1 MNSKLERLEEAADK
15 FKEVCEDL
23 GVISFDKLYIHKNHK
38 LIIYP
43 QIFMQEENYVEL
55 FGKTEPI
62 DKFRET
68 MYNGIRYR
76 CLAGKEKKNG

>member
-23 GVISFDKLYIHKNHK
+23 GVISFDKLYIHKNHE

-62 DKFRET
+62 NEFRRAVR
-68 MYNGIRYR
+68 NGISYI
-76 CLAGKEKKNG
+76 CVAGKEENNG